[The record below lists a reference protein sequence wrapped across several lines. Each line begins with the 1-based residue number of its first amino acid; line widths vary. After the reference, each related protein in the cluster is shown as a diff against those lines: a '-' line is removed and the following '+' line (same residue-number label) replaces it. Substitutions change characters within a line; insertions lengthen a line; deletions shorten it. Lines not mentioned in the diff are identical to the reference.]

1 MTMIS
6 RPLRE
11 QDVPFWTSRND
22 VVVVGYGGA
31 GSSAAI
37 EAARAGARVTIL
49 EVASG
54 GGGTTAL
61 CGGHVYCGGGT
72 PVQEACGVPDSA
84 EDLYQFLIR
93 STEFQDREKARLY
106 ADGSVSHFAWLEDQ
120 GVPFNRN
127 SYPHRHSLQP
137 DDSCLIWTGNEKVW
151 PFSEAARPAPRGHKA
166 AGFGDA
172 GHLIMKAL
180 MDQIDALPIEKVFD
194 AAVDQLIIDDDQR
207 IVGVSAIRFGERTYY
222 HARSGV
228 ILSAGGF
235 IMNHVMVANHVPELG
250 DDVIDHG
257 SPYDD
262 GSGIQLGLSAGGA
275 AIHMSEYFITLP
287 YYPPEDLTFG
297 VLINRLGQRFV
308 SEDSYHARI
317 GYAAM
322 RQPGQE
328 VYLVVDD
335 SCFHQPDINNF
346 VDQMPRPGLSMEH
359 VATAETIEEL
369 ESALGLPETCLQT
382 SLALYNRASENQDD
396 ALFHKHTDWLR
407 PLTQP
412 PYAAFDLSLGK
423 APYLAFT
430 LGGLSTRPT
439 GEVLDES
446 GNIVSGLFAAG
457 RNTCGLPRNADGYA
471 SGLSVGDATFFGRLA
486 GRQAALGVEA
496 V

>member
-1 MTMIS
+1 MTKIK
-6 RPLRE
+6 RPLRDH
-11 QDVPFWTSRND
+11 QVPFWTSESD
-22 VVVVGYGGA
+22 VLVVGYGGA
-31 GSSAAI
+31 GSCAAI

-72 PVQEACGVPDSA
+72 PVQVACGVPDSA
-84 EDLYQFLIR
+84 EDLYQFLIQ

-106 ADGSVSHFAWLEDQ
+106 ADGSVAHFEWLEEE
-120 GVPFNRN
+120 GVPFNR
-127 SYPHRHSLQP
+127 SFYPLRHSLQP
-137 DDSCLIWTGNEKVW
+137 DDTCLISTGNEKVW
-151 PFSEAARPAPRGHKA
+151 PFSQGARPAARGHKA

-180 MDQIDALPIEKVFD
+180 MKQVDALPVEKVFD
-194 AAVDQLIIDDDQR
+194 AAVDQLIIDDNER
-207 IVGVSAIRFGERTYY
+207 VVGVSATHFGERAYY
-222 HARSGV
+222 SARSGV
-228 ILSAGGF
+228 ILTAGGF
-235 IMNHVMVANHVPELG
+235 IMNQAMVANHLPALV

-275 AIHMSEYFITLP
+275 AIHMSEHFITLP
-287 YYPPEDLTFG
+287 YYPPEELTFG

-308 SEDSYHARI
+308 SEDSYHARV
-317 GYAAM
+317 GHAAM
-322 RQPGQE
+322 QQPGQE
-328 VYLVVDD
+328 VYLIVDD

-346 VDQMPRPGLSMEH
+346 VDQMPRPNLSMEH
-359 VATAETIEEL
+359 VATAETIQDL
-369 ESALGLPETCLQT
+369 ESSLGLPETALQA
-382 SLALYNRASENQDD
+382 SLAFYNQASANGKDP
-396 ALFHKHTDWLR
+396 LFHKHSDWLR
-407 PLTQP
+407 PLMQP

-430 LGGLSTRPT
+430 LGGLFTRPT

-446 GNIVSGLFAAG
+446 GGVVPGLFAAG
-457 RNTCGLPRNADGYA
+457 RNTCGLPRHADGYA

-486 GRQAALGVEA
+486 GHQAATG
-496 V
+496 